1 MQNLQCADFELPLCF
16 VQAVSWT
23 RRAKTVQHVGGYVT
37 SRGFESA
44 EISVKL
50 RIDFAVCK
58 TFGID
63 PHQVFYSIDATATD
77 RTSQSGV
84 FYLGKYA
91 VYPSLEFA
99 LTNINKTYS
108 PELGVMECDCVWSG
122 VKPVKNV
129 ARENA
134 LTVDPS
140 DSLPKITISYNGKSL
155 VMQDFCSINQF
166 VTMPDAIQLA
176 MTLGSDLDLVNRK
189 GFMTDLLNGG
199 TITAE
204 LQTGTVVYFIVSAD
218 LTDERLTM
226 TGSVYPPTAS
236 RAITKTY
243 TDTTIKSIVD
253 DLCRIGGIDGECIA
267 DGQIDYYLAMGSP
280 LENIR
285 SLQQG
290 AGFITSV
297 RAGRLTCAN
306 VPAALQAETEI
317 EYIEINQDSDVEFV
331 SGCVW
336 YDGINTTQ
344 SGTLDKNSIVIRSP
358 FRSTHNY
365 AAPRL
370 AFERYNRNSIVVKCE
385 IMQNID
391 AHSVVSVQSND
402 SIINCMVE
410 WFETDWINNM
420 MSLEL
425 HYIGG

>member
-63 PHQVFYSIDATATD
+63 PHQIFSAIDATATD

-108 PELGVMECDCVWSG
+108 PELGLMECDCVWSG
-122 VKPVKNV
+122 VKAVKNV
-129 ARENA
+129 SRENA

-140 DSLPKITISYNGKSL
+140 DALPVITISYGGKSL
-155 VMQDFCSINQF
+155 VMQDFCSLNQF
-166 VTMPDAIQLA
+166 VTMPDAVNLS

-199 TITAE
+199 TVTAN
-204 LQTGTVVYFIVSAD
+204 LPTGTVVYYVVSAD
-218 LTDERLTM
+218 LTDERLTI
-226 TGSVYPPTAS
+226 TGSVYPPTS
-236 RAITKTY
+236 SKIITKTY
-243 TDTTIKSIVD
+243 KDTRLKAIVD
-253 DLCRIGGIDGECIA
+253 DLCAIGGINGECIA
-267 DGQIDYYLAMGSP
+267 DGDIDYFLAAGTP
-280 LENIR
+280 LENIKA
-285 SLQQG
+285 LQQG

-297 RAGRLTCAN
+297 RAGRLTCAD
-306 VPAALQAETEI
+306 VPAALQADEEI
-317 EYIEINQDSDVEFV
+317 SYIEMDQDSDVEHV

-336 YDGINTTQ
+336 YDGINARQ
-344 SGTLDKNSIVIRSP
+344 SGTIDKNSIMIRSP
-358 FRSTHNY
+358 FSSSADY
-365 AAPRL
+365 SAKRL